1 MAGRGMGGWDAGE
14 FGGMKETHE
23 REKGSGVG

>member
-14 FGGMKETHE
+14 FGGMKGRRAVEWGE
-23 REKGSGVG
+23 EC